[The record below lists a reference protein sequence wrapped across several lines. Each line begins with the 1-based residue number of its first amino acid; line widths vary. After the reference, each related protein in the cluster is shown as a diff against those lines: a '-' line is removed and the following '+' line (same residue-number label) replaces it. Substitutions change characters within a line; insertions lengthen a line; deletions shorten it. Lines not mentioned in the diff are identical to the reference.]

1 MEYTLVSMTRK
12 FSGLCG
18 VPAFDGKG
26 VSYAYVD
33 IRSREVLVRCLLPK
47 SIKQFICMHTLVG
60 GTLQPYAYY

>member
-33 IRSREVLVRCLLPK
+33 IRSREVRCLLPK
-47 SIKQFICMHTLVG
+47 SIKQLVCI
-60 GTLQPYAYY
+60 L

>member
-12 FSGLCG
+12 FSGCG

-33 IRSREVLVRCLLPK
+33 IRSREVRCLLPK
-47 SIKQFICMHTLVG
+47 SIKQLVCI
-60 GTLQPYAYY
+60 L